1 MWDLEKREEI
11 PPYQEVDLTQE
22 ENPDDITGEEIAN
35 NKRKVN
41 EYLKD
46 VIKKSKKDKN

>member
-1 MWDLEKREEI
+1 MYDLDKREEI
-11 PPYQEVDLTQE
+11 RPYEEVDLTQE
-22 ENPDDITGEEIAN
+22 ENPDDITTEDIAN

-41 EYLKD
+41 AYLKD